1 MSELELRDTVCVMVE
16 LILDDIVVDT
26 VIDTLDVIDGVVDT
40 TVL

>member
-1 MSELELRDTVCVMVE
+1 MVE